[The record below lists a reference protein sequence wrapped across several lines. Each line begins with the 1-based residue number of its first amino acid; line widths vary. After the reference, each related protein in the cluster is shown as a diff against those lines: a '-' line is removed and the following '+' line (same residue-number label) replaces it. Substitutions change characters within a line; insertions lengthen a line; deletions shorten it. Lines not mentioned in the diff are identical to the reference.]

1 MLPAAAG
8 CDYMTGGRKGMCAM
22 LVDLKRIVAYI
33 CPFCS
38 NISSKVL
45 SIFNFSGRDKVQLI
59 CPTHGCHE
67 TCVYITKKNSK
78 YKLDIECPLCGET
91 HSYTV
96 SAENFWNKPLL
107 TYKCPAAGIDVFFV
121 GERSMVEQVLD
132 ENSDVYSDII
142 DEFDDEGGE
151 LSFNLLY
158 AIIER
163 LSYLIEHEH
172 VSCVCGSIKPEF
184 EIIGESIALKC
195 VKCKRSK
202 PIEISEKSL
211 AALLNTTSIIIGK

>member
-1 MLPAAAG
+1 
-8 CDYMTGGRKGMCAM
+8 M

-38 NISSKVL
+38 NISSKAL

-107 TYKCPAAGIDVFFV
+107 TYKCPAAGIDVFFA
-121 GERSMVEQVLD
+121 GERSRVERALD
-132 ENSDVYSDII
+132 EKSDVYSDII
-142 DEFDDEGGE
+142 DEFDDEDDE

-163 LSYLIEHEH
+163 LNYLIENGH
-172 VSCVCGSIKPEF
+172 VSCVCGNTKPEF
-184 EIIGESIALKC
+184 EIIDESIALKC

-202 PIEISEKSL
+202 LIEISEESL
-211 AALLNTTSIIIGK
+211 AVLLSTTSIVIGK